1 MSYLGLALL
10 KGIRYNQGRTVLEQR
25 RALYILPTWDEKRT
39 SWNSIATDT
48 EKGGKALEKYVAL
61 IAHDAK
67 KQDMV
72 GLACQFKHVL
82 QKFPL
87 VGTGETGKR
96 IEDATGLS
104 VRKMQPGPLGGDQ
117 QIGGMIASGEVVA
130 VVFLRDPLTAQPH
143 EPDVSAFLRLC
154 DVHCIPLATNVTS
167 ARILLTSLDTSLDLF
182 QS

>member
-1 MSYLGLALL
+1 M
-10 KGIRYNQGRTVLEQR
+10 
-25 RALYILPTWDEKRT
+25 
-39 SWNSIATDT
+39 
-48 EKGGKALEKYVAL
+48 EKYVAL

-67 KQDMV
+67 KKDMV
-72 GLACQFKHVL
+72 ELACQFKHVL
-82 QKFPL
+82 QEFPL

-117 QIGGMIASGEVVA
+117 QIGGMIASG
-130 VVFLRDPLTAQPH
+130 H